1 MPTILSISEARKEL
15 PSLVSRVNQKLE
27 EFVITVKGSPA
38 AVLLSVSEYESWKET
53 MEILADQK
61 LMAGIKTG
69 EKEIE
74 NGETVTLEEILEEL
88 NV

>member
-1 MPTILSISEARKEL
+1 MPTILSISKAREEL

-38 AVLLSVSEYESWKET
+38 AVLLSASEYESWKET

-61 LMAGIKTG
+61 LVAGIKTG